1 MNLQNGKHRN
11 NCLTKLRH
19 KRIINTGSNMIK
31 NNRPENLSKKGNR
44 TTLTRRPLSEMEMI
58 DLMIYGEDVLE
69 NMVDPSRTKSLT
81 SKYLRKQNV

>member
-11 NCLTKLRH
+11 NWLTKLRH

-69 NMVDPSRTKSLT
+69 NMVDPSRTESLT
-81 SKYLRKQNV
+81 SE